1 MKVTTSVSH
10 WAAREFSTSYDFE
23 KVTSTLFAMISFS
36 EGQRLCPLVQGIRQ
50 LANVYGGGH
59 SALGVLL
66 CVILTLTSPPLF
78 YSLDSLHTCL
88 WLLKFWGFP
97 LPCFPGQSKTEEASL
112 HLLASQ
118 NLPTVPKPCTEPKHL
133 L

>member
-88 WLLKFWGFP
+88 WFLPREGPLAGTHLALLAASFP
-97 LPCFPGQSKTEEASL
+97 LG
-112 HLLASQ
+112 
-118 NLPTVPKPCTEPKHL
+118 N
-133 L
+133 